1 MKMDTVVMMI
11 SYDRDSDDINN
22 TNSSNNSCSDIK
34 IIKEKYKQLFY
45 IRFLQIS
52 HSIFIAYCSKN
63 VYDILAIAV
72 VDWQSF

>member
-1 MKMDTVVMMI
+1 MILTTLIAVITVAAI
-11 SYDRDSDDINN
+11 SI
-22 TNSSNNSCSDIK
+22 

-45 IRFLQIS
+45 NRFLQIS

>member
-1 MKMDTVVMMI
+1 MI
-11 SYDRDSDDINN
+11 EIAMILTTLIAVIRVAAIS
-22 TNSSNNSCSDIK
+22 
-34 IIKEKYKQLFY
+34 IKEKYKQLFY
-45 IRFLQIS
+45 IWFLQIS

>member
-1 MKMDTVVMMI
+1 MI
-11 SYDRDSDDINN
+11 LTTLIAV
-22 TNSSNNSCSDIK
+22 IK
-34 IIKEKYKQLFY
+34 VAVISIIIKEKYKQLFY